1 MAAQSTI
8 RDSGWCHKAQD
19 DEQDGRG
26 GGGGAALPAK
36 QQAAQQKLAQFQQQQ
51 ALVQQQLQR
60 IVGGDPQAAQ
70 QLTLDGS
77 ADRMNDMLT
86 NHFTRHSPDNKVQSR
101 LPADV
106 SIDRS
111 SATTVREGRPLHDS
125 NPKP

>member
-1 MAAQSTI
+1 M
-8 RDSGWCHKAQD
+8 RDGGRRQRAQD
-19 DEQDGRG
+19 DEQERR
-26 GGGGAALPAK
+26 GGGGAALQAK

-51 ALVQQQLQR
+51 AMVQQQLQR

-70 QLTLDGS
+70 QLTLDVS

-101 LPADV
+101 LPISGAAV

-111 SATTVREGRPLHDS
+111 SATSVPGG
-125 NPKP
+125 